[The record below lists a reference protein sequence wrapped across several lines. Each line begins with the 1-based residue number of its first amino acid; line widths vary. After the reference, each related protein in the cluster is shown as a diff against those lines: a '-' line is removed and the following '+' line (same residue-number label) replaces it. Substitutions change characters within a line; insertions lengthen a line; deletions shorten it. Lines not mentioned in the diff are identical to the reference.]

1 MKTVD
6 YSVLPFPWPSLP
18 SPVLS
23 MPLLCL
29 CGAKSL
35 FPSSAIPNQSY
46 IPLLIHDCIQTPPSL
61 SCVQLDLLD
70 LLAVLKWWVKIVAFS
85 PLYSSFFQECSQ
97 LLCFAGEGKEE
108 LWWEL
113 GGIIWTGRFLVLYHP
128 LLLVLCCSQTLES
141 CWHNWNMPGIPL
153 PMGLLA
159 DG

>member
-1 MKTVD
+1 MCDLLPSCSPQALGKAPAAEGGFRFCWGFEPSFMPVWEGICAQHNPSLVGRGAPSLGGKLLLPSSQTTDSCAFFGMKTVD

-18 SPVLS
+18 GPVLS

-70 LLAVLKWWVKIVAFS
+70 LLAVLKS
-85 PLYSSFFQECSQ
+85 
-97 LLCFAGEGKEE
+97 
-108 LWWEL
+108 
-113 GGIIWTGRFLVLYHP
+113 
-128 LLLVLCCSQTLES
+128 
-141 CWHNWNMPGIPL
+141 
-153 PMGLLA
+153 
-159 DG
+159 

>member
-1 MKTVD
+1 MCDLLPSCSPQALGKAPAAKGGFRFCWGFEPSFMPVWEGICAQHNLGSVGRGAEPSLVGGWNLLLPRSQTTDSCAFFGIKTVD

-46 IPLLIHDCIQTPPSL
+46 IPLLIHGCIQTPPSL

-70 LLAVLKWWVKIVAFS
+70 LLAVLKW
-85 PLYSSFFQECSQ
+85 
-97 LLCFAGEGKEE
+97 
-108 LWWEL
+108 
-113 GGIIWTGRFLVLYHP
+113 
-128 LLLVLCCSQTLES
+128 
-141 CWHNWNMPGIPL
+141 
-153 PMGLLA
+153 
-159 DG
+159 

>member
-1 MKTVD
+1 MICYHPAPPRLWERLLQQKEGLGSVGGLSPVLCQYGKEFVLSITLAQWGEELSPRWGGWNLLLPRSQTTDSCAFFGIKTVD

-46 IPLLIHDCIQTPPSL
+46 IPLLIHGCIQTPPSL

-70 LLAVLKWWVKIVAFS
+70 LLAVLKW
-85 PLYSSFFQECSQ
+85 
-97 LLCFAGEGKEE
+97 
-108 LWWEL
+108 
-113 GGIIWTGRFLVLYHP
+113 
-128 LLLVLCCSQTLES
+128 
-141 CWHNWNMPGIPL
+141 
-153 PMGLLA
+153 
-159 DG
+159 

>member
-1 MKTVD
+1 MCDLLPSCSPQALGKAPAAEGGFRFCWGFEPSSMPVLWEGVCAQHNPSSVGRGAEPWLGGNLLLPSSHTTDSCAFFGMKTVH

-29 CGAKSL
+29 CGAKSP

-70 LLAVLKWWVKIVAFS
+70 LLAVLKW
-85 PLYSSFFQECSQ
+85 
-97 LLCFAGEGKEE
+97 
-108 LWWEL
+108 
-113 GGIIWTGRFLVLYHP
+113 
-128 LLLVLCCSQTLES
+128 
-141 CWHNWNMPGIPL
+141 
-153 PMGLLA
+153 
-159 DG
+159 

>member
-1 MKTVD
+1 MCDLLPSCPPQALGKAPAAEGGFRLCWGFEPSFMPVWEGICAQHNPSSVGRGAEPSLGGKLLLPRSQITDSCAFFGMKTVD

-70 LLAVLKWWVKIVAFS
+70 LLAVLK
-85 PLYSSFFQECSQ
+85 
-97 LLCFAGEGKEE
+97 
-108 LWWEL
+108 
-113 GGIIWTGRFLVLYHP
+113 
-128 LLLVLCCSQTLES
+128 
-141 CWHNWNMPGIPL
+141 
-153 PMGLLA
+153 
-159 DG
+159 

>member
-1 MKTVD
+1 MCDLLPSCSPQALGKAPAAEGGFRFCVGGLSPVLCQYGKGFVLSVILARWGEELSPHWGGKLLLPSPQTTDCCAFFGMKTVD

-29 CGAKSL
+29 CGAKSP

-70 LLAVLKWWVKIVAFS
+70 LLAVLKW
-85 PLYSSFFQECSQ
+85 
-97 LLCFAGEGKEE
+97 
-108 LWWEL
+108 
-113 GGIIWTGRFLVLYHP
+113 
-128 LLLVLCCSQTLES
+128 
-141 CWHNWNMPGIPL
+141 
-153 PMGLLA
+153 
-159 DG
+159 